1 MPQSTLLGWL
11 GKPANL
17 QVPPPAKL
25 SGGRDDLDASV
36 SPQTPSSSPL
46 KEFKPIS
53 VDDTADKA
61 NPSNGIVKIKDRALP
76 PNFEIRS
83 CTKDDI
89 TNLKRLTGLLIPIP
103 YPEKFYREIVED
115 PATSNITLVAVWH
128 DNPSAVGKEKGLL
141 VGAIRCRLLA
151 YPPTPNTSPT
161 LTKEGPMLY
170 LSTLA
175 LLSPYRT
182 HGIATHM
189 LNMLTKRAVRDYG
202 ITSVGAHVWE
212 ANLEGLEWYRKRGF
226 REVGREEGY
235 YRRLKPTTAIVMQ
248 RQVGVMDLVGG

>member
-11 GKPANL
+11 SKPADL

-25 SGGRDDLDASV
+25 SGGRENLGESMP
-36 SPQTPSSSPL
+36 PQTPSGDSL
-46 KEFKPIS
+46 KESRSNVVYEAANTTMSSNTS
-53 VDDTADKA
+53 VDKGSPTL
-61 NPSNGIVKIKDRALP
+61 PSNV
-76 PNFEIRS
+76 EIRS

-89 TNLKRLTGLLIPIP
+89 KNLKRLTGLLLPIP
-103 YPEKFYREIVED
+103 YPEKFYRETIED
-115 PATSNITLVAVWH
+115 PVTSNITLVAVWH
-128 DNPSAVGKEKGLL
+128 DDLSAVRKDKGIL

-151 YPPTPNTSPT
+151 YPATSNPTPT

-170 LSTLA
+170 LSTLV

-189 LNMLTKRAVRDYG
+189 LNMLTKRAIRDYG
-202 ITSVGAHVWE
+202 ITSIGAHVWE
-212 ANLEGLEWYRKRGF
+212 SNLEGLEWYRKRGF

-235 YRRLKPTTAIVMQ
+235 YRRLKPTTAIVVQ